1 MRNECRDVPKDRE
14 LENYCRI
21 VANERTVIPENISY
35 VLEYVTTIIRDS
47 IVQRRVQFK
56 DCSTSTKNRPQPYY
70 RHRSVV
76 SPVSCRAPWFDARE
90 IRTNSPPFCDAVL
103 LLRY

>member
-35 VLEYVTTIIRDS
+35 VLEYVTT
-47 IVQRRVQFK
+47 QNGG
-56 DCSTSTKNRPQPYY
+56 CSGNSGNNRPRQFG
-70 RHRSVV
+70 
-76 SPVSCRAPWFDARE
+76 FD
-90 IRTNSPPFCDAVL
+90 F
-103 LLRY
+103 